1 MKPIVLIISI
11 ASQKYNQMTD
21 AQKKQEIEKWVD
33 DYTDDLYTWAY
44 HKTSDKE
51 VARDLTQDTFL
62 AALQG
67 FDNYKGTSSPKTWLF
82 AILKN
87 KIVDYYRKNLKE
99 KVVGSYD
106 NNREMSD
113 TIFDKGE
120 NWAPGHAPLNWET
133 DDSNLLDNVDFVK
146 ILKRCLEMLPL
157 KWSLAL
163 KYKFFSEKQGVE
175 ICQELEVTP
184 SNYWQMLHRGKLQ
197 MRECIENNWFKK

>member
-1 MKPIVLIISI
+1 
-11 ASQKYNQMTD
+11 MTD

-33 DYTDDLYTWAY
+33 DYTDDLYIWAY

-67 FDNYKGTSSPKTWLF
+67 FDNYKGNSSPKTWLF

-106 NNREMSD
+106 NNKEMSD

-120 NWAPGHAPLNWET
+120 KWAPGHAPLKWES
-133 DDSNLLDNVDFVK
+133 DESNLLDNVDFVK
-146 ILKRCLEMLPL
+146 ILKRCLELLPL

-163 KYKFFSEKQGVE
+163 KYKFLSEKQGVE
-175 ICQELEVTP
+175 ICQELEITP

>member
-1 MKPIVLIISI
+1 
-11 ASQKYNQMTD
+11 MTD

-33 DYTDDLYTWAY
+33 DHTDDLYTWAY

-67 FDNYKGTSSPKTWLF
+67 FDNYKGNSSPKTWLF

-120 NWAPGHAPLNWET
+120 KWAHGHAPINWET
-133 DDSNLLDNVDFVK
+133 DESNLLDNVDFVK

-163 KYKFFSEKQGVE
+163 KYKFLSEKQGVE
-175 ICQELEVTP
+175 ICQELEITP

>member
-1 MKPIVLIISI
+1 
-11 ASQKYNQMTD
+11 MTD

-33 DYTDDLYTWAY
+33 DHTDDLYTWAY

-67 FDNYKGTSSPKTWLF
+67 FDNYKGNSSPKTWLF

-120 NWAPGHAPLNWET
+120 KWAHGHVPINWET
-133 DDSNLLDNVDFVK
+133 DESNLLDNVDFVK

-163 KYKFFSEKQGVE
+163 KYKFLSEKQGVE
-175 ICQELEVTP
+175 ICQELEITP